1 MCTTMSVQRIRT
13 QNKYMIGN
21 AGGFTVSGVGSCR
34 GARAGQ
40 AVRMGVTQQPGVS
53 VSSGEDEGEGWLP
66 GGHLPSSGL
75 SEAGSASRKRPG
87 QQRAL
92 GSGSVSA

>member
-1 MCTTMSVQRIRT
+1 
-13 QNKYMIGN
+13 MIFKL
-21 AGGFTVSGVGSCR
+21 AFIVILF
-34 GARAGQ
+34 RALVPMFR
-40 AVRMGVTQQPGVS
+40 AVRMGVAQQPGVS

>member
-1 MCTTMSVQRIRT
+1 
-13 QNKYMIGN
+13 
-21 AGGFTVSGVGSCR
+21 
-34 GARAGQ
+34 
-40 AVRMGVTQQPGVS
+40 MGVTQQPGVS